1 MKKIAILSIIFFLS
15 SCDKPIDNE
24 SSPKSD
30 RDLVDFINKAKKDF
44 VFVQGG
50 DFLMGDFGVKLHG
63 VQIDPSADS
72 KPLHKVELTGFSINK
87 FKISNHDYHIY
98 LSYNHLN
105 ERMVKDYLQK
115 EWIELNSTDNTPARI
130 DWYEANNYCA
140 WLGKVTN
147 LPISL
152 PTEAQWEYA
161 SRSRGE
167 FKVLSTDTGE
177 VKIKP
182 QPGGEDQG
190 INVATEHDREVFS
203 LKSGTH
209 LKYFSSMPGD
219 AFPPNP
225 LGIYDMTANGFEWVN
240 DWYDPNYYQ
249 QSPLKDPQG
258 PDKPIFKYREDGYQ
272 KVMRSVDRFNGI
284 TGSTV
289 GRTFRSPKVKEGDI
303 PPEMTARCVV
313 NSPIAIE

>member
-1 MKKIAILSIIFFLS
+1 
-15 SCDKPIDNE
+15 
-24 SSPKSD
+24 
-30 RDLVDFINKAKKDF
+30 
-44 VFVQGG
+44 
-50 DFLMGDFGVKLHG
+50 MGDFGEKLHG
-63 VQIDPSADS
+63 MQIDPSEDS
-72 KPLHKVELTGFSINK
+72 KPLHNVELTSYSISK
-87 FKISNHDYHIY
+87 FKITNQEFQTY
-98 LSYNHLN
+98 LTYNKLH
-105 ERMVKDYLQK
+105 ERTVRDSLKKRWKDLT
-115 EWIELNSTDNTPARI
+115 STNNTPARV
-130 DWYEANNYCA
+130 DWYEANNYCL
-140 WLGKVTN
+140 WLGKITN

-167 FKVLSTDTGE
+167 FKVLSTDTGKAE
-177 VKIKP
+177 IKP

-203 LKSGTH
+203 LKKGTH

-219 AFPPNP
+219 AYPPNP

-249 QSPLKDPQG
+249 HSPLKNPQG
-258 PDKPIFKYREDGYQ
+258 PDKPTFKYREDGYQ

-289 GRTFRSPKVKEGDI
+289 GRTFRAPKVNNGDY
-303 PPEMTARCVV
+303 PSEMTARCVV
-313 NSPIAIE
+313 NSPVAIK